1 MRLLFERSVP
11 NSEAFSFPQ
20 HALHLHRAGMCAD
33 TRQKSEEKKT
43 ALFHRKE
50 MSLELLLVLCAKYS
64 AFTTKVVQLSF
75 FNE

>member
-1 MRLLFERSVP
+1 MRLLFERGVP

-33 TRQKSEEKKT
+33 TRQKSEEKT
-43 ALFHRKE
+43 ALFHRKQ
-50 MSLELLLVLCAKYS
+50 MSLEFLLVLCAKYS

>member
-33 TRQKSEEKKT
+33 TRQKSEEKKNCVVSQKGDEFR
-43 ALFHRKE
+43 AF
-50 MSLELLLVLCAKYS
+50 AS
-64 AFTTKVVQLSF
+64 AVCQILRIY
-75 FNE
+75 N